1 MSNKK
6 TVFFVIIGLFVTIFI
21 LYFIS
26 LSNVNKKKTK
36 IIEKKSIDSSYNFKF
51 NQVDK
56 YDIEFKQ
63 NSDIT
68 LNNLIEQN
76 LTLKAFLYVKVK
88 KIDKDNIWLLMQL
101 SNIDIASTN
110 LEPILIKKLKEVYSK
125 LFLVSILPNG
135 DILKVIYPANKD
147 NYGGIEEFLS
157 YLSIINIPYKYY
169 EKKQTDKLGTYK
181 SIYEKNDFNIN
192 KSIETYFTVLSDIYS
207 NIKVVKS
214 NFDIKIDKNGN
225 WINSIYG
232 QNHIKIYDGKKIVI
246 DSNNILSFVKNNTS
260 LDSNLK
266 IFNENDAIET
276 IKKQLLREENN
287 DKNIYSEIKKTAYKK
302 VIKERKIK
310 LKNIMD
316 NILSKP
322 KNIYSYVNLR
332 DYIRA
337 YPQKIDELI
346 DNFDIFQDYEQRKI
360 ISFLAIIDDPLIQ
373 KGLVRLINN
382 DDTSRL
388 NKVRSTIAL
397 GLSKHPTQESKE
409 VLLDKIEQRD
419 TKEDKELSDTS
430 LLALGSFAKK
440 NNDKDISDK
449 LTSLYN
455 DAKSNS
461 LKLVLLRAMQNAGA
475 RHYLPELKDGLKSKS
490 YKVRLLSA
498 NIIKKIKDIKL
509 QKKIFQSHLKEE
521 TNSRVRK
528 VINKQLELIEN
539 NQI

>member
-192 KSIETYFTVLSDIYS
+192 KSIEKYFTVFSDIYS